1 MTYSEVVHLLSSH
14 MVPKGAENAQM
25 IPLLEKFVNEQNADG
40 SDSDVGDF
48 EREANQ
54 HRQEDGPDR

>member
-1 MTYSEVVHLLSSH
+1 

-40 SDSDVGDF
+40 SDSDVNDF

-54 HRQEDGPDR
+54 QRQEDGPDK